1 MNPEAAF
8 LRAIAENPDEDLP
21 RLLYADWLE
30 EQGDAEQQAQS
41 EFIRL
46 QCALEVLSPADE
58 RAPSMRRREQELFEQ
73 IWRALVRP
81 LVNILG
87 IHPSYVRSPERPKN
101 NFLTNWLGFSTGSQL
116 VDSLHARGE
125 SRLKLLP
132 LETSEEHPHPF
143 LYPASIVAIQ
153 FRRGFLDDLTVQPW
167 ERPDS
172 SRWSRLFDECKP
184 RGLTLLEGDWLE
196 VWAELPIIPRLKKLS
211 FIYERP
217 QGTADAVMSLFH
229 FTDPL
234 CLSELELHQA
244 PFDRELLQQF
254 FDSWL
259 VRQLHTLRWTAQDPD
274 EVLVFAHQQP
284 LTRLHTLDL
293 SHSLCHSLGVC
304 HLASSR
310 AFESLQVLDLSHCS
324 VGDTGLRALARCGH
338 FPNLRQLHLPENRL
352 GEYSVRNLANGNGLG
367 SLKLLN
373 LAGNPKIDESAAYAL
388 AESVSLSSLETLIVD
403 ERLKPTDAGRALR
416 ERFGGGAIFS

>member
-30 EQGDAEQQAQS
+30 EQGSAEEQARA

-46 QCALEVLSPADE
+46 QCALEAMSPADE
-58 RAPSMRRREQELFEQ
+58 QAPPMRRREQELFEQ
-73 IWRALVRP
+73 IWPDLVMPVRKVFQ
-81 LVNILG
+81 LL
-87 IHPSYVRSPERPKN
+87 PSNFRSPERPKG

-116 VDSLHARGE
+116 VDSLHSGGEARLELVPRE
-125 SRLKLLP
+125 STDEAKRY
-132 LETSEEHPHPF
+132 PHSI
-143 LYPASIVAIQ
+143 ASVE
-153 FRRGFLDDLTVQPW
+153 FRRGFIDDLTVRASD
-167 ERPDS
+167 RPDLEA
-172 SRWSRLFDECKP
+172 WGRLSDEFEP
-184 RGLTLLEGDWLE
+184 RGLTLVEGDWLE

-217 QGTADAVMSLFH
+217 QGTSDAVMSLFN

-234 CLSELELHQA
+234 CLRELELHQA

-338 FPNLRQLHLPENRL
+338 FPNLRQLHLQENRL
-352 GEYSVRNLANGNGLG
+352 GEYSVRNLANGTGLG

-373 LAGNPKIDESAAYAL
+373 LAGNPKLDESAAYAL

-416 ERFGGGAIFS
+416 ERFGGGVVFS